1 MSKYTSEFLKTTS
14 EDVKAELRN
23 KLTNITD
30 VFLNEKSDFKN
41 ELVLSAFED
50 ESLFK
55 YALETYNEL
64 DEEEP
69 ISMSDMPTDEFK
81 IVGIE
86 LLLIKLKLAEDN
98 GKN

>member
-55 YALETYNEL
+55 YALETFNEL